1 MKLFFLL
8 LVIAP
13 CLAHAQHAPVNIPSP
28 KAGTVLRSLDPKK
41 DITHYIHRLWQAEQG
56 LPQNSAQALC
66 QTRDGYL
73 WIGTEE
79 GLVRFDGA
87 RFTIFDTKNT
97 PGLKANAIQALLED
111 CSGALWIGTS
121 GGGVSRWKDGH
132 CTAYTT
138 AEGLSSD
145 FVSSLMEDRTGGAHS
160 VGEGGAIWVGTLGGG
175 VSYLKDGKFT
185 SLTTKNG
192 LSHNLVF
199 TLLQDRTGDVWIGTN
214 GGGVNRLHNG
224 VLTAYTTQN
233 GLSHNLVR
241 SLLEDRDGAIWIGT
255 FGGGLNRFKDGKFT
269 VFTTKDGLSH
279 NLVWSLRED
288 QLGTLWVGTFGG
300 GLNRFRNG
308 VFSTFSTKNGLSSD
322 LVRAILE
329 DREGTLWVG
338 TVGGLNCFK
347 DGIFTTFSTLD
358 GLSHDVVRTLTEKS
372 VEATAKGSTGVHKE
386 MWLGTF
392 GGGVNLLRDGR
403 AQAWTA
409 RTGLS
414 SDIIYTLLEDRSRGD
429 NAGALWIGTNGGG
442 LNRLQNGTITTYN
455 TKNGLANDVVY
466 ALAQESRSGALW
478 IGTNGGGLN
487 RLSSGKFTNY
497 TTKDGL
503 SSNNVRTLLLENR
516 SNDEQSETLWI
527 GTVGGGLNRLKD
539 GQCTVFTTKD
549 GLSHNNVR
557 SLFQDRE
564 GTLWIGTVGG
574 GLNRFKDGKF
584 TAFTTAI
591 GLFDDV
597 VHCVVEDDY
606 GYLWMS
612 CNKGIFR
619 VRKGDLNAVAEGKLS
634 KFPCESFGITDG
646 MRSAEC
652 NSGNPAGWKD
662 RDGHLWFATM
672 AGAVTVNPGTVL
684 SRANSIAP
692 PVIIESI
699 IADSVRLDVS
709 SPATAQTGAEKFEF
723 YYTATS
729 LFAPERVKFKYLLEG
744 YDKQWVDA
752 GTRRTAYYTNL
763 QRGRDYR
770 FRVIAC
776 NNDGVWNE
784 TGATVMLYLTP
795 LFWETWW
802 FLTLC
807 GLAFVSLGVVAYRV
821 RVRRLHHRADMLE
834 KMVEERTAELRE
846 SNEEIQQH
854 LEEID
859 KQGYEIE
866 LSNLELREKNLQLE
880 TLHKEKDEFLGIVA
894 HDLKNPL
901 ASISLTASLIRTY
914 RQRHGDE
921 WIDEQANK
929 IEAMTGRMTS
939 IIMNLLDVNALES
952 GNYNFHIEDFD
963 IVPVVA
969 MVVQEYQSE
978 SAAKKIRITADLPS
992 ERAVIARADS
1002 AIVQGILDNL
1012 LSNAVKYS
1020 PHGKNIYVR
1029 VRHWS
1034 LVGGHL
1040 ANDNGGATSV
1050 QTNDRVNDEQ
1060 LTHNQRLR
1068 IEVQDEGPGLSEE
1081 DKKHLFG
1088 KFARL
1093 SARPTGGE
1101 HSTGLGLSIV
1111 KKMVEAMNGK
1121 VWCESELGQGAT
1133 FIVELP
1139 KSQIIHNDISA
1150 E

>member
-1 MKLFFLL
+1 MKLFVLL

-13 CLAHAQHAPVNIPSP
+13 CLAHAQHAPVNIPPP

-87 RFTIFDTKNT
+87 RFTVFDTKNT
-97 PGLKANAIQALLED
+97 PGLKANAIQALIED
-111 CSGALWIGTS
+111 RSGALWIGTS

-138 AEGLSSD
+138 AEGLSGD
-145 FVSSLMEDRTGGAHS
+145 FVSSLMEDRTGAESGA
-160 VGEGGAIWVGTLGGG
+160 GGGAIWVGTLGGG
-175 VSYLKDGKFT
+175 VSCLKDGKFT

-241 SLLEDRDGAIWIGT
+241 ALLEDRDGAIWIGT

-269 VFTTKDGLSH
+269 AFTTKDGLSH

-300 GLNRFRNG
+300 GLNRLRDG

-347 DGIFTTFSTLD
+347 DGIFTTFSTHD

-372 VEATAKGSTGVHKE
+372 AGATAKGSTELHKE
-386 MWLGTF
+386 MWIGTF

-414 SDIIYTLLEDRSRGD
+414 SDIIYTLLEDRSTGD

-442 LNRLQNGTITTYN
+442 LDRLQNGNITTYN

-478 IGTNGGGLN
+478 IATNGGGLN
-487 RLSSGKFTNY
+487 RLVSGKFTNY

-503 SSNNVRTLLLENR
+503 SSNNVRTLLLENH
-516 SNDEQSETLWI
+516 SKDEQSETLWI
-527 GTVGGGLNRLKD
+527 GTVGGGLNRLSNGKF
-539 GQCTVFTTKD
+539 TVFTTKE

-584 TAFTTAI
+584 TAFTTAN

-597 VHCVVEDDY
+597 VHCIVEDDY

-619 VRKGDLNAVAEGKLS
+619 VRKEDLSAFAEGKLS

-646 MRSAEC
+646 MLSAEC

-662 RDGHLWFATM
+662 RQGHLWFATM
-672 AGAVTVNPGTVL
+672 AGAVTVNPGAVL
-684 SRANSIAP
+684 SRANSLAP

-699 IADSVRLDVS
+699 IADSARLDVS
-709 SPATAQTGAEKFEF
+709 TPAAAQTGAEKFEF

-776 NNDGVWNE
+776 NSDGVWNE
-784 TGATVMLYLTP
+784 TGAMVMLYLTP

-807 GLAFVSLGVVAYRV
+807 GLALVSLGAGAYRV
-821 RVRRLHHRADMLE
+821 RVRHLHHRAEMLE

-866 LSNLELREKNLQLE
+866 LSNLELRGKNLQLE
-880 TLHKEKDEFLGIVA
+880 TLHREKDEFLGIVA

-901 ASISLTASLIRTY
+901 ASITLTASLIRTY

-963 IVPVVA
+963 IVSVVA
-969 MVVQEYQSE
+969 MVVREYQSK
-978 SAAKKIRITADLPS
+978 SATKKISIIADLPPES
-992 ERAVIARADS
+992 SVIAHADS

-1020 PHGKNIYVR
+1020 PLGKQVFVR
-1029 VRHWS
+1029 
-1034 LVGGHL
+1034 LVSAH
-1040 ANDNGGATSV
+1040 AAV
-1050 QTNDRVNDEQ
+1050 
-1060 LTHNQRLR
+1060 R
-1068 IEVQDEGPGLSEE
+1068 IEVQDEGQGISEE
-1081 DKKHLFG
+1081 DMKKLFG

-1093 SARPTGGE
+1093 SAQPTGGE

-1111 KKMVEAMNGK
+1111 KKMVEAMQGR
-1121 VWCESELGQGAT
+1121 VWCESEAGKGAT

-1139 KSQIIHNDISA
+1139 RVL
-1150 E
+1150 